1 MGASELVVLLAAI
14 GFLLVLVLLAALLSK
29 NSDTGR
35 RIDAV
40 LTEAASAR
48 QAAQSVDG
56 RFLELRR
63 GLEER
68 VGEVERRLADGQKA
82 VAAHLDS
89 SGKVLTEVGEKMG
102 RVFEASQRIEKLAV
116 DMTRLE
122 DLLKPPKLRGLLGE
136 TFLEQALAQVL
147 PRGAWTMQYALPGGA
162 IVDAAIHVRDHIV
175 AVDSKF
181 PLENYRRYREV
192 EDEGERKR
200 ARRQFGADVRRHIEA
215 IASRYIRPDAGTMDF
230 ALMYIPAEA
239 VYAEIVEE
247 GEDAIMTSAV
257 MELRVIP
264 VSPRLLYAYLST
276 VAMGLKGL
284 ELQENAREIHGQ
296 LAELARLWAK
306 VEDPFGTLGRHLA
319 NAQKQYEDSQRALDR
334 FSNRLS
340 NVAATADAK
349 LAAGPGPEPD
359 ADDRQPSLLPPA

>member
-1 MGASELVVLLAAI
+1 MGTSGLVLALLAIGLVLVV
-14 GFLLVLVLLAALLSK
+14 VLLAALLAK
-29 NSDTGR
+29 GSDTGR

-56 RFLELRR
+56 RFGELRR
-63 GLEER
+63 GLEGR
-68 VGEVERRLADGQKA
+68 VADVERRVSDGQKA

-102 RVFEASQRIEKLAV
+102 RVFEASVRIEKLAS

-147 PRGAWTMQYALPGGA
+147 PPGAWTMQYGMPGGLV
-162 IVDAAIHVRDHIV
+162 VDAAIHLGERIV

-192 EDEGERKR
+192 EDEAEKSR
-200 ARRQFGADVRRHIEA
+200 ARRQFAADVRRHIET
-215 IASRYIRPDAGTMDF
+215 IADKYIRPDAGTLDF
-230 ALMYIPAEA
+230 ALMYVPAEA

-247 GEDAIMTSAV
+247 GEDAILTAAL
-257 MELRVIP
+257 MERRVIP
-264 VSPRLLYAYLST
+264 VSPRLLYAYLMT

-284 ELQENAREIHGQ
+284 EVQENARQIHGQ
-296 LAELARLWAK
+296 LIELSRLWGK
-306 VEDPFGTLGRHLA
+306 VEEPFGTLGRHLG
-319 NAQKQYEDSQRALDR
+319 NAQKQYEDAQRALDR
-334 FSNRLS
+334 FASRLTS
-340 NVAATADAK
+340 VAETADAK
-349 LAAGPGPEPD
+349 LEAPPEPD
-359 ADDRQPSLLPPA
+359 DDRQPPLLPPA

>member
-1 MGASELVVLLAAI
+1 MGAFELVVGLAAI

-56 RFLELRR
+56 RFVDLRR

-68 VGEVERRLADGQKA
+68 VADVERRVADGQKA

-162 IVDAAIHVRDHIV
+162 IVDAAIHLGERIV

-192 EDEGERKR
+192 EDEGEKKR

-215 IASRYIRPDAGTMDF
+215 IAARYIRPDAGTLDF
-230 ALMYIPAEA
+230 ALMYVPAEA

-257 MELRVIP
+257 MEQRVIP

-296 LAELARLWAK
+296 LAELARLWAG

-340 NVAATADAK
+340 SVAETADAK
-349 LAAGPGPEPD
+349 LAAGPEPD
-359 ADDRQPSLLPPA
+359 PDDRQPSLLPPA